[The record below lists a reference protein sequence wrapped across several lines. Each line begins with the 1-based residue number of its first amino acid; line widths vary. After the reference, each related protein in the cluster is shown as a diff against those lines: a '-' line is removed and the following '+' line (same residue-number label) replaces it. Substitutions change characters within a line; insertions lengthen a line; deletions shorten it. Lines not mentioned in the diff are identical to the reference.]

1 MIDTEE
7 TGTVFQLVLLIQTG
21 LCIFATMLQ

>member
-7 TGTVFQLVLLIQTG
+7 TSTIFQLVLLIQTG
-21 LCIFATMLQ
+21 LCIFAAMLQ